1 MGILNLEGRNTMKI
15 FIKLSIILISVCG
28 IISCTP
34 KMTRDLWNGVYSE
47 QAIVKE
53 AQEKRDRYYSK
64 ETIEQKELRKR
75 NQIFCGNLAKIKYP
89 SVEVGSDNDYRKAYL
104 YIDCMKSRGSPIY

>member
-1 MGILNLEGRNTMKI
+1 MET
-15 FIKLSIILISVCG
+15 FIKQSITLVMVCG
-28 IISCTP
+28 MVSCTP

-64 ETIEQKELRKR
+64 ETIEQKELRKK
-75 NQIFCGNLAKIKYP
+75 NQILCENLAKIKYP
-89 SVEVGSDNDYRKAYL
+89 SVEVDSDNAYRKAYL
-104 YIDCMKSRGSPIY
+104 YTDCMEEKGTPVY